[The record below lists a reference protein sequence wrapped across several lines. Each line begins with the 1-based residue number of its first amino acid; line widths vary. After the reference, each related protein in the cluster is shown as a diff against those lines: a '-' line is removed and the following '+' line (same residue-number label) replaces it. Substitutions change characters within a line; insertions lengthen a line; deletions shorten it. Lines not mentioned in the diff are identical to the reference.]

1 MGRGGIGGAAAMET
15 ADSTRAFVK
24 DVRRVIIKVCI
35 HTYIHLLLFL
45 PFFFCHRLVSWGM
58 PPMLFGPIAPI
69 ARLSDFYS
77 PEC

>member
-35 HTYIHLLLFL
+35 HTYIFCCFSRFFL
-45 PFFFCHRLVSWGM
+45 SSSRLVGN
-58 PPMLFGPIAPI
+58 A
-69 ARLSDFYS
+69 ADAVRSDCSYRAA
-77 PEC
+77 E